1 MLLIGLCSVSPVSL
15 AEDSPV
21 REPHRPPS
29 RDGAARQ
36 GREKNLS
43 QQEVEALVHAPLSEQ
58 LHPCELGQVKVYGGA
73 RVPRGPLA
81 VSLPRRPALRSGP
94 TSLIVHLQ
102 GEGAGLR
109 LPVSAELECP
119 APAVQA
125 GDRVQLE
132 VRRGAVRVTAPGRAL
147 QTGHVGEV
155 VQVENTATRGR
166 LSGRVMADHRIEV
179 LP

>member
-1 MLLIGLCSVSPVSL
+1 MGLCSASLVSL
-15 AEDSPV
+15 AEDAEV
-21 REPHRPPS
+21 HEPARRHGVDS
-29 RDGAARQ
+29 AAREGQ
-36 GREKNLS
+36 KKNLS
-43 QQEVEALVHAPLSEQ
+43 QRELEALVHAPLSEQ
-58 LHPCELGQVKVYGGA
+58 LHPCELSQVKVYGGA
-73 RVPRGPLA
+73 RVPRGPLS

-94 TSLIVHLQ
+94 TSLIVLLQ
-102 GEGAGLR
+102 GKGAGLR
-109 LPVSAELECP
+109 LPVSAEIQCP

-125 GDRVQLE
+125 GERVQLE

-166 LSGRVMADHRIEV
+166 LSGRVTADNRVEV